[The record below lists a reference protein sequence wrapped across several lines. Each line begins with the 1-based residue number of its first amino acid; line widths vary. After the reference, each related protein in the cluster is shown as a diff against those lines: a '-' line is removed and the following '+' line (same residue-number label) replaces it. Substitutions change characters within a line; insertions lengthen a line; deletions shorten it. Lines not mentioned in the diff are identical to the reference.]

1 VTAQPSYADLLER
14 IAGLEQTNGQLRHA
28 LDEYRS
34 MVDKYRTLAES
45 SLAGIYVTQNGRFQ
59 YVNPRLV
66 EMLGYNREE
75 DLIGLDFLDIV
86 HPDDQTGP
94 FQVDPDRPHT
104 AFPARYTFRALRQD
118 GSVAWL
124 DLRGMEA
131 KYMGQPANIGTVI
144 DVTEQRE
151 TEEALRQSEEKYRT
165 IIDHIEDGYYEVDL
179 RGSLVF
185 FNDSF
190 ARIWG
195 YPRNELMGMNYRHYT
210 RAEDARQVN
219 QTFRKVF
226 TTGRPQRAI
235 SWQIVRKDGTRRY
248 IELSVSLIKDQDG
261 RSKGFRGIAR
271 DITERR
277 EVEEELKKHRNHL
290 EDLVRERTDELVRA
304 NELLQ
309 NEVAERQLA
318 EVELRREKRFSD
330 SVIDSLPGAF
340 YVFDWFGKFLRW
352 NENMEMFTGYS
363 KEEIAAMNA
372 MDFFAPDYKEEVSE
386 RIKETFQ
393 DGRSMVEADLM
404 AKDGT
409 RIPYILTGVRSVLDG
424 RTYLVGVGFDI
435 TERKKA
441 EQALIESEK
450 ELRILSA
457 QLIRAQEMERQRVAR
472 ELHDGLGQALTAAK
486 VSLEGALKTIER
498 QAGPDT
504 GRPLHP
510 VIPMIQD
517 AVEEVRR
524 MSMDLRPSML
534 DDLGIRSTMSWFCRN
549 FQKIYTEIT
558 ILQDIDILETDVP
571 EDLKI
576 VIYRIIQEALNNVAK
591 HSRATLVK
599 ISLGHANGIMALEI
613 KDNGRGFDLHSIMRG
628 DPDARGFGLASMR
641 ERTELSGGR
650 YNIQTNTGQGTT
662 ITAEWPA

>member
-1 VTAQPSYADLLER
+1 VTAQPSYADLLDR

-219 QTFRKVF
+219 QTFRKV
-226 TTGRPQRAI
+226 
-235 SWQIVRKDGTRRY
+235 
-248 IELSVSLIKDQDG
+248 SLPADPSGPYPG
-261 RSKGFRGIAR
+261 RS
-271 DITERR
+271 
-277 EVEEELKKHRNHL
+277 
-290 EDLVRERTDELVRA
+290 
-304 NELLQ
+304 
-309 NEVAERQLA
+309 
-318 EVELRREKRFSD
+318 
-330 SVIDSLPGAF
+330 SV
-340 YVFDWFGKFLRW
+340 
-352 NENMEMFTGYS
+352 
-363 KEEIAAMNA
+363 
-372 MDFFAPDYKEEVSE
+372 
-386 RIKETFQ
+386 
-393 DGRSMVEADLM
+393 
-404 AKDGT
+404 
-409 RIPYILTGVRSVLDG
+409 
-424 RTYLVGVGFDI
+424 
-435 TERKKA
+435 
-441 EQALIESEK
+441 
-450 ELRILSA
+450 
-457 QLIRAQEMERQRVAR
+457 
-472 ELHDGLGQALTAAK
+472 
-486 VSLEGALKTIER
+486 
-498 QAGPDT
+498 
-504 GRPLHP
+504 
-510 VIPMIQD
+510 
-517 AVEEVRR
+517 
-524 MSMDLRPSML
+524 
-534 DDLGIRSTMSWFCRN
+534 
-549 FQKIYTEIT
+549 
-558 ILQDIDILETDVP
+558 
-571 EDLKI
+571 
-576 VIYRIIQEALNNVAK
+576 
-591 HSRATLVK
+591 
-599 ISLGHANGIMALEI
+599 
-613 KDNGRGFDLHSIMRG
+613 
-628 DPDARGFGLASMR
+628 
-641 ERTELSGGR
+641 RTEPDGISSYPYR
-650 YNIQTNTGQGTT
+650 
-662 ITAEWPA
+662 